1 MFGGH
6 IRLHGQKGQTMA
18 EYVVV
23 LGLITAATVATLSVL
38 SDSVLAA
45 FERSLE
51 IVKIAIS

>member
-6 IRLHGQKGQTMA
+6 IRLHDQKGQTMA

-38 SDSVLAA
+38 SDTVLAA

>member
-1 MFGGH
+1 MIGGRDAMH
-6 IRLHGQKGQTMA
+6 DEKAQTMA

-23 LGLITAATVATLSVL
+23 LGLITAAIVATLSVL
-38 SDSVLAA
+38 SDTMLAA

>member
-1 MFGGH
+1 MIGG
-6 IRLHGQKGQTMA
+6 RNTLHDERAQTMA

-23 LGLITAATVATLSVL
+23 LGLITAAIVATLSVL
-38 SDSVLAA
+38 SDTILAA